1 MAVDETLQV
10 AVVGTGFAGSAHVEA
25 LRRVPGVQVAAIA
38 GSSDERAGAAAQALG
53 IPRSTGDFRTL
64 LADPAIDCIHDCTP
78 NDLREVVTGA
88 ALDAG
93 KHVLAEKPL
102 GMDASQAAGLAGRA
116 AQAGVISGV
125 CFNYRHF
132 PLVAEARA
140 MLEDGR
146 AGTPHLVRG
155 GYLQD
160 WLLDPTDWNWRL
172 LSGRAGR
179 SRALADIGSHWVDL
193 AQHVTGR
200 RITRVFAHLGRLH
213 EVRQRPARTGTTFER
228 GGPGGGEPLVVDTE
242 DFATVLIE
250 LEGGCAGT
258 FTVSQVTP
266 GMRNRLTFEV
276 DTAAV
281 CVAWDQ
287 ERPNVLW
294 IGRRDVPNQQ
304 LLRDPG
310 LLSPPAA
317 ALAHYPGGH
326 QEGWADALKNLML
339 DFYASVR
346 SAAHGQPRETSVA
359 SFADAHRV
367 ASTIDAIL
375 ESDRRERWVA
385 LDQEP

>member
-1 MAVDETLQV
+1 M
-10 AVVGTGFAGSAHVEA
+10 GTGFAGSAHVEA
-25 LRRVPGVQVAAIA
+25 LRRVPGVQVAALA
-38 GSSDERAGAAAQALG
+38 ASSAERARAAADALG
-53 IPRSTGDFRTL
+53 IPGSTGDFRTL
-64 LADPAIDCIHDCTP
+64 LEDPDIDCIHDCTP
-78 NDLREVVTGA
+78 NDLREAVTGA

-116 AQAGVISGV
+116 ADADVVSGV

-179 SRALADIGSHWVDL
+179 SRALADIGSHWIDL
-193 AQHVTGR
+193 AQHVTAR
-200 RITRVFAHLGRLH
+200 RITRVFARLGRLH
-213 EVRQRPARTGTTFER
+213 DVRQRPAQAGTTFER

-250 LEGGCAGT
+250 LEGGCPGT

-266 GMRNRLTFEV
+266 GMRNRLTLEV

-281 CVAWDQ
+281 SLGWDQ
-287 ERPNVLW
+287 ERPNTLW
-294 IGRRDVPNQQ
+294 IGRRDVPNEQ

-310 LLSPPAA
+310 LLSPTAA
-317 ALAHYPGGH
+317 RLAHYPGGH

-346 SAAHGQPRETSVA
+346 AAGGGERRETSVA

-367 ASTIDAIL
+367 ARTVDAIL
-375 ESDRRERWVA
+375 DSDRRERWVTV
-385 LDQEP
+385 DPEP